1 MLCFNVVNNLC
12 ILKSFYLHF
21 RDLRTYLHITID
33 LKFNQKPF
41 YHKNNN
47 LPGVILYHNRG
58 GALGLFEKC
67 RLNRILFCYIRYCPS
82 FLD

>member
-47 LPGVILYHNRG
+47 LPGVIL
-58 GALGLFEKC
+58 
-67 RLNRILFCYIRYCPS
+67 
-82 FLD
+82 